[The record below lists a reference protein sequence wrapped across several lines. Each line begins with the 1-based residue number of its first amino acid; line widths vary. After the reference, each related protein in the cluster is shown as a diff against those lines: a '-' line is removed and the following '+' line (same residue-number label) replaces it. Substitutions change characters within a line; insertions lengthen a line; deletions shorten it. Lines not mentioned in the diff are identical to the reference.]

1 MKREIIS
8 LREGRA
14 SFGRIAAITGVG
26 RETIKSWCRRNSI
39 SPRATGTPINGVCEH
54 CGKAIDQS
62 RRGQRFCGRS
72 CRMSWWYAHPMM
84 LERRAITT
92 HICAGCGA
100 TFESYGDKHR
110 KYCMHSCHIRTRF
123 GTRGRHP

>member
-54 CGKAIDQS
+54 AGKPS
-62 RRGQRFCGRS
+62 TSPGVGRGF
-72 CRMSWWYAHPMM
+72 A
-84 LERRAITT
+84 
-92 HICAGCGA
+92 AGPAACPGG
-100 TFESYGDKHR
+100 TP
-110 KYCMHSCHIRTRF
+110 TR
-123 GTRGRHP
+123 

>member
-1 MKREIIS
+1 MEPHVKREIIS

-72 CRMSWWYAHPMM
+72 CRMSWWYAPPMM

-100 TFESYGDKHR
+100 TFEPYGNKHH
-110 KYCMHSCHIRTRF
+110 KLGLCASC
-123 GTRGRHP
+123 